1 MVPRARHTPV
11 PRPARGTWETTSAQV
26 NEGPGT
32 RPSRIPR
39 QGLANAPAPPQPD
52 PMPTRPHTPRTPSRL
67 TAYVLTLLALLTLVT
82 LTGCKDGQGV
92 RDEGPA
98 KDRAAVLTP
107 VENQKAAR
115 H

>member
-1 MVPRARHTPV
+1 MPF
-11 PRPARGTWETTSAQV
+11 RP
-26 NEGPGT
+26 P
-32 RPSRIPR
+32 
-39 QGLANAPAPPQPD
+39 
-52 PMPTRPHTPRTPSRL
+52 TPRIR
-67 TAYVLTLLALLTLVT
+67 TATVLALLALAT

-107 VENQKAAR
+107 VENQKAAQ